1 MPKLE
6 TRKKPTQRVG
16 FLRSIGRHRVV
27 GDDKC
32 RLPRP
37 VKELKGFAKVH
48 LQPGETK
55 AVSLK
60 LDDEAFRFFDPAV
73 RRFVVE
79 PESFTIHV
87 GASVE
92 EIRLTGSITVTE

>member
-1 MPKLE
+1 M
-6 TRKKPTQRVG
+6 
-16 FLRSIGRHRVV
+16 RSIGRHRVV

-55 AVSLK
+55 EVSLK

-79 PESFTIHV
+79 PGSFTIHV

-92 EIRLTGSITVTE
+92 DIRLTGSITVTE